1 MASVYGW
8 THQEILSL
16 TARQFFLYLRQISKL
31 KALDQTKRFEA
42 SLIPYMEKPDKKML
56 YERYQDIFDPKE
68 VGKKEDINDDWAT
81 LRRGSL

>member
-31 KALDQTKRFEA
+31 EASDQMKRFEA
-42 SLIPYMEKPDKKML
+42 SSMPYMEKSDRKML
-56 YERYQDIFDPKE
+56 HERYQDILVPKKVCE
-68 VGKKEDINDDWAT
+68 EEIDDAWAT